1 MMRLSQEEADRLI
14 QEQNKKLRSWFPKD
28 PGDCKYE
35 PDEGPES
42 SLSKKIR
49 AYGKDHGYPTQV
61 NRQSK
66 KAKGFAEPGWP
77 DVVMALPGG
86 RTVYLELKCDKGRL
100 SGDQIRHKLMFMQ
113 LGHEWHE
120 VRSYR
125 QFLDIVEGI

>member
-1 MMRLSQEEADRLI
+1 MNLSTMEAEKLLEGQKRKCSGPV
-14 QEQNKKLRSWFPKD
+14 KKSW
-28 PGDCKYE
+28 PGPYE

-42 SLSKKIR
+42 NLSKKIR
-49 AYGKDHGYPTQV
+49 AYGKGHGYPIQV

-86 RTVYLELKCDKGRL
+86 RTVYLELKCDRGKL
-100 SGDQIRHKLMFMQ
+100 TEDQVRYRLMFMQ

-125 QFLDIVEGI
+125 QFLDIVEVT

>member
-1 MMRLSQEEADRLI
+1 MRFTQEEAGRI
-14 QEQNKKLRSWFPKD
+14 IAEQNKKLRISSAKKD
-28 PGDCKYE
+28 GSYDYE
-35 PDEGPES
+35 PDPGLEN

-100 SGDQIRHKLMFMQ
+100 TEDQIKYKLMFLQ
-113 LGHEWHE
+113 LRHEWHE
-120 VRSYR
+120 VKSYR
-125 QFLDIVEGI
+125 QFLDIVEVI